1 MCLCGLAIYHPATD
15 HRAGTSSHDKGT
27 FKVVM
32 IGSKATRQVVLVT
45 GCSSGIGKSI
55 CDLLGASG
63 VRTYGGS
70 RTRCE
75 PKDWAYL
82 PLDVTSEASIQE
94 AVEEVV
100 RREGRLDAVVTCAG
114 LGLAGAFEVTSDEEA
129 QRHFDVNFFGT
140 TRAIRCALPLMRAQ
154 QSGRIIVIG
163 SIGGLIGLPFVSYYS
178 AAKFALDGMV
188 EALRTEVRPFG
199 IQATIVHPGDL
210 NTSLGA
216 NRVFVQNFL
225 TSTAYAEAS
234 RRALDHYRRLEDN
247 APDPIGVAR
256 AVLKLMSRRSLP
268 VRVIVGSPLE
278 RLGVFGKRI
287 LDSRSFEFALRKA
300 YGPE

>member
-1 MCLCGLAIYHPATD
+1 MM
-15 HRAGTSSHDKGT
+15 K
-27 FKVVM
+27 
-32 IGSKATRQVVLVT
+32 SKTTAPVVLVT

-55 CDLLGASG
+55 SDLLGASG
-63 VRTYGGS
+63 ARTCGGS
-70 RTRCE
+70 RTFCE
-75 PKDWAYL
+75 PTDWTYL
-82 PLDVTSEASIQE
+82 RLDVTDEASVQE
-94 AVEEVV
+94 AVAEVV

-114 LGLAGAFEVTSDEEA
+114 LGLAGPFEATTDEEA

-140 TRAIRCALPLMRAQ
+140 TRVIRCALPVMRAQ

-163 SIGGLIGLPFVSYYS
+163 SIGGLIGLPFVAYYS

-210 NTSLGA
+210 NTSFGA
-216 NRVFVQNFL
+216 NRIFVRNAAAKP
-225 TSTAYAEAS
+225 AYAEAS
-234 RRALDHYRRLEDN
+234 RRALEYYQLQEN
-247 APDPIGVAR
+247 GAPGPAGVAR

-278 RLGVFGKRI
+278 KLGVFGKRI
-287 LDSRSFEFALRKA
+287 LDSRSFEYALRKA
-300 YGPE
+300 YGPG